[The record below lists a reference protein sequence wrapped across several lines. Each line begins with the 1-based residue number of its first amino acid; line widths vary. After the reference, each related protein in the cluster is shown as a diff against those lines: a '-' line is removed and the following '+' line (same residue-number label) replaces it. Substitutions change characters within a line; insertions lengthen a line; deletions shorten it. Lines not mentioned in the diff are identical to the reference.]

1 MTTAKAKCRRQPSD
15 SRRTKFNLQ
24 QRIAVE
30 GAYWSFR
37 FAPGQVS
44 VARNRPLCSAELGKI
59 LEDIDQFRSS
69 VAAGR
74 PLICLDVGTKTI
86 GIAVS
91 DVRCAVASPLVTVTR
106 AKATQDAREIGEIA
120 QGRQATG
127 IVLGLPRN
135 MNGSEGPRCQS
146 VRAFAKTLAGL
157 LDLPITYWDER
168 LSTVEAERS
177 LLEGGL
183 SRRRRAEL
191 VNHVAASIILQ
202 GLLDRLASAD
212 ATN

>member
-1 MTTAKAKCRRQPSD
+1 MQAK
-15 SRRTKFNLQ
+15 
-24 QRIAVE
+24 
-30 GAYWSFR
+30 
-37 FAPGQVS
+37 
-44 VARNRPLCSAELGKI
+44 LGKI
-59 LEDIDQFRSS
+59 LDDIHQFRSS

-74 PLICLDVGTKTI
+74 PLIGLDVGTKTI

-106 AKATQDAREIGEIA
+106 VKATRDAQEIRGIA
-120 QGRQATG
+120 QGRQAAG

-146 VRAFAKTLAGL
+146 VRAFAKTLAGQ
-157 LDLPITYWDER
+157 LDLPLTYWDER

-202 GLLDRLASAD
+202 GLLDRLAIAG
-212 ATN
+212 AAK

>member
-1 MTTAKAKCRRQPSD
+1 MGR
-15 SRRTKFNLQ
+15 
-24 QRIAVE
+24 
-30 GAYWSFR
+30 
-37 FAPGQVS
+37 
-44 VARNRPLCSAELGKI
+44 I

-69 VAAGR
+69 IAAGR
-74 PLICLDVGTKTI
+74 PLIGLDVGTRTI
-86 GIAVS
+86 GVAVS

-106 AKATQDAREIGEIA
+106 AKAIRDAEEIGEIA
-120 QGRQATG
+120 QGRQVAG
-127 IVLGLPRN
+127 FVLGLPRN

-146 VRAFAKTLAGL
+146 IRAFAKTLARQ

-183 SRRRRAEL
+183 SRRRRAAL

-202 GLLDRLASAD
+202 GLLDRLAIAD

>member
-1 MTTAKAKCRRQPSD
+1 MPWQSDRRQIVI
-15 SRRTKFNLQ
+15 R
-24 QRIAVE
+24 

-37 FAPGQVS
+37 FVPGQVS
-44 VARNRPLCSAELGKI
+44 VARNPPLCSAELGKI
-59 LEDIDQFRSS
+59 HEDIDQFRSS
-69 VAAGR
+69 VATGR
-74 PLICLDVGTKTI
+74 PLIGLDVGTKTI

-91 DVRCAVASPLVTVTR
+91 DVRCSVASPLVTVTR
-106 AKATQDAREIGEIA
+106 AKATRDAQEIWGIA
-120 QGRQATG
+120 QGRQAAG

-146 VRAFAKTLAGL
+146 VRAFAKTLAGQ

-202 GLLDRLASAD
+202 GLLDRLAIAG
-212 ATN
+212 ATE

>member
-1 MTTAKAKCRRQPSD
+1 M
-15 SRRTKFNLQ
+15 
-24 QRIAVE
+24 
-30 GAYWSFR
+30 
-37 FAPGQVS
+37 
-44 VARNRPLCSAELGKI
+44 GKI
-59 LEDIDQFRSS
+59 LEDIIQFRSS

-74 PLICLDVGTKTI
+74 PLIGLDVGTKTI

-91 DVRCAVASPLVTVTR
+91 DVRCTVASPLVTV
-106 AKATQDAREIGEIA
+106 AKAKASRNAQEIGEIA
-120 QGRQATG
+120 HGRQAAG

-146 VRAFAKTLAGL
+146 VRAFAKALAGL

-202 GLLDRLASAD
+202 GLLDRLASAS